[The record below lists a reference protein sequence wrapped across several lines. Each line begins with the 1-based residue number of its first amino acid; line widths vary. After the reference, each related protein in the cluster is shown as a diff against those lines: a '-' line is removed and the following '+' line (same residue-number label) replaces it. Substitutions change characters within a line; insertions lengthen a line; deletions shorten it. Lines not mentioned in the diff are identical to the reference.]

1 MGKLLKV
8 DFKRV
13 LKDKLFLIMC
23 ILAAV
28 FGLITPLL
36 TGGISILIGE
46 GGETAVEM
54 LGLPSTAQ
62 SSFFQAMMFGS
73 DMSLIAPILLAIILC
88 KDFGSGTVRNKLIGG
103 YSRTQIFFSMYLVCT
118 VVLFGVVL
126 LTGLLSMGISLF
138 FFPFRAEGESMGYFF
153 GSMGLEVLVY
163 LLIGG
168 IISWLCALRKNVGL
182 VIVIYAAMSIG
193 LSLITVIFSG
203 LIVLLEDMGG
213 YDTLLTV
220 LRAIQTVNICDIS
233 MAIGNGSG
241 YETKEL
247 VGYILAPLAETG
259 LLLGWSVLKF
269 KKRDLK

>member
-1 MGKLLKV
+1 MANLLKV

-23 ILAAV
+23 ILAGV

-36 TGGISILIGE
+36 TGGISLLVGE
-46 GGETAVEM
+46 EGSSAVAM
-54 LGLPSTAQ
+54 LGLAATAQ
-62 SSFFQAMMFGS
+62 DNFFQAMMFGS
-73 DMSLIAPILLAIILC
+73 DMGLIAPILLAIILC

-126 LTGLLSMGISLF
+126 LTGLLSMGVSLF
-138 FFPFRAEGESMGYFF
+138 FFPFSGEGQTVGSFF
-153 GSMGLEVLVY
+153 GSLGLEVLVY
-163 LLIGG
+163 LAICAML
-168 IISWLCALRKNVGL
+168 SWLCALRKNVGI
-182 VIVIYAAMSIG
+182 VIVLYAALTIG
-193 LSLITVIFSG
+193 LSLITMILSGVIM
-203 LIVLLEDMGG
+203 LLENLGG
-213 YDTLLTV
+213 YDTLLMV

-233 MAIGNGSG
+233 MSIGGTG

-247 VGYILAPLAETG
+247 LGYIIVPLAETG